1 MPPGIETVPARG
13 PLLTAP
19 EQGRMQVARR
29 RGDRVLVCSLDL
41 GRSETQVE
49 LGADQWRWHERS
61 YPYLERCKERTI
73 YHWSGDSFEPVA
85 RFGNSLLKL
94 VPTDWGPPTFEIDGV
109 KMLPTRLVSPYED
122 ARRKVALVEPAGKR
136 VLDTCAG
143 LGYFAA
149 WCLEGGASEVI
160 SFEIDPDVLWLRGL
174 NPWSPA
180 NAAGLEVIA
189 GDVSAAIGG
198 FADASF
204 GAILHDPPR
213 FGLAGDLYSQA
224 FYDQLAR
231 VLKPGGRLFHYTGAP
246 NRLTSGRDVPRE
258 VMRRLQG
265 AGFTARIVGD
275 GVLAVRGSRRQLRE
289 VHGDSCS

>member
-1 MPPGIETVPARG
+1 MYG
-13 PLLTAP
+13 
-19 EQGRMQVARR
+19 ARR
-29 RGDRVLVCSLDL
+29 RGERTLVCSLDL
-41 GRSETQVE
+41 GRSQTQVG
-49 LGADQWRWHERS
+49 LDASQWRWCGRS

-73 YHWSGDSFEPVA
+73 YHWTGDSFEPVA
-85 RFGNSLLKL
+85 RFGSSLLKL
-94 VPTDWGPPTFEIDGV
+94 VPTVWGPPTFEIDGV

-149 WCLEGGASEVI
+149 WCLEGGASEI
-160 SFEIDPDVLWLRGL
+160 TSYEINPDVLWLRML

-180 NAAGLEVIA
+180 NAPGLEVIA
-189 GDVSAAIGG
+189 GDVSAAIRG
-198 FADASF
+198 FADASY

-231 VLKPGGRLFHYTGAP
+231 VLKPGGRLFHYTGTP
-246 NRLTSGRDVPRE
+246 NRLTSGRDVPQE
-258 VMRRLQG
+258 VLRRLQS
-265 AGFTARIVGD
+265 AGFTARIAGD
-275 GVLAVRGSRRQLRE
+275 GVLAVRGTRRRLRD
-289 VHGDSCS
+289 VRGASCS